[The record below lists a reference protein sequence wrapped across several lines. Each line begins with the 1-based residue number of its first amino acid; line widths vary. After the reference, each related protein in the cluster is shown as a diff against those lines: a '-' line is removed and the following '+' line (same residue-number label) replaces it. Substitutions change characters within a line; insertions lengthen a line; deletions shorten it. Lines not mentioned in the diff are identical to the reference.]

1 MESLDFVKAYQWN
14 YRPKTPKRPAW
25 FTQWPGGA
33 RLAVTI
39 NVMHEWES
47 KPGPHTMGRRPMPA
61 DTSYTDDFMAL
72 GAREYGA
79 NFGIWRLLDVLD
91 KHEVKATVITSGLM
105 AELFPET
112 VVEAKRRGH
121 EIATHHW
128 DQTIHPTAYRTKEAE
143 RDAIV
148 KSIEA
153 IEKATGER
161 PSGYMSPGPRP
172 GPFTLELCA
181 ELGFKWNGDYCD
193 SDIPYTINV
202 NGAKLVSLGYVRP
215 AHSD

>member
-14 YRPKTPKRPAW
+14 YRPQTPKRPGW

-33 RLAVTI
+33 RIAVTI

-61 DTSYTDDFMAL
+61 DTAYTDDFMAL

-91 KHEVKATVITSGLM
+91 KREVKATVITSGLM

-121 EIATHHW
+121 
-128 DQTIHPTAYRTKEAE
+128 
-143 RDAIV
+143 
-148 KSIEA
+148 
-153 IEKATGER
+153 
-161 PSGYMSPGPRP
+161 
-172 GPFTLELCA
+172 
-181 ELGFKWNGDYCD
+181 
-193 SDIPYTINV
+193 
-202 NGAKLVSLGYVRP
+202 
-215 AHSD
+215 